1 MGWSRLVVP
10 AAWESGWLLLLMLMQ
25 LEFVR
30 LPAIVPHWVRTL
42 RYVAYRWLPRC

>member
-10 AAWESGWLLLLMLMQ
+10 VAWESGRLLLLMLMQ

>member
-1 MGWSRLVVP
+1 MGWV
-10 AAWESGWLLLLMLMQ
+10 AAGCAGCVESGRLLLLMLMQ